1 MQEQIIDQDKAAARQ
16 ARDDVF
22 FGNLKDFVEMMKC
35 WGLGTAFIA
44 AGFSVIASGL
54 PIGFRL
60 LGAMASLVVGL
71 MIVIASVVIH
81 SRHRMA
87 AHGQTRG
94 QQLERM
100 ARFSF
105 LMVSGLLVC
114 GVTAEVI
121 KHKMALSAA
130 SVAAEIK

>member
-1 MQEQIIDQDKAAARQ
+1 MQAEIIDQNKAAARQ

-22 FGNLKDFVEMMKC
+22 FGNLKDFIEMMKC

-54 PIGFRL
+54 PIGFRFI
-60 LGAMASLVVGL
+60 GAMASLVVGL

-81 SRHRMA
+81 SRNRMA
-87 AHGQTRG
+87 EPGQTRG
-94 QQLERM
+94 QQLQQM
-100 ARFSF
+100 AKFSF

-114 GVTAEVI
+114 VVTAEVI

-130 SVAAEIK
+130 SVAAEIE